1 MPHKDGQHK
10 PGSSNPMQKGE
21 RRQRLH
27 ANQDNVGNPKN
38 KPQYENFDG
47 NPIE

>member
-1 MPHKDGQHK
+1 MATNKA
-10 PGSSNPMQKGE
+10 GSSNPMQKGE

-27 ANQDNVGNPKN
+27 KNQDNVGNAKN
-38 KPQYENFDG
+38 KPQYKNFDG